1 MTGLSVSGNAEI
13 EAFIAMHQ
21 LDERVSAA
29 LPTLTPDQQRSILD
43 SPMDKSRNASALV
56 WSRIRKLQ
64 EAGVSMGRG
73 AGISHMPTGIPDS
86 GNAAAAQMTT
96 RAPVSNTAEI
106 EAFIAMHQLDERVSG
121 VLLSLAPD
129 QQRAVLDGPMDKS
142 RNASALV
149 WSRIRKVQEGR
160 GIKRSREDAADYTTQ
175 GMPAFAALQ
184 SQMMMHGMSA
194 LEMPAGSPQLQSQM
208 MMPGLPGLGMP
219 AVHNANLEL
228 LNAEMARL
236 QALIAATQQAAQV
249 GHYSSNGLLGL
260 PSLPSTAAL
269 FGPSGFYADPR
280 AASNRSMMESPR
292 QPVLPPMQPQ
302 ALLPMQLQDVETY
315 IQRNRLDERVSKYLR
330 ELPPAKQQ
338 ASVPNRLDWH
348 SAAAATARPFLPR

>member
-160 GIKRSREDAADYTTQ
+160 GIKRSRDDAADYTTH

-184 SQMMMHGMSA
+184 SQMMM
-194 LEMPAGSPQLQSQM
+194 
-208 MMPGLPGLGMP
+208 PGLPGLGTP

-260 PSLPSTAAL
+260 PSLPSTAAS